1 MHNEWEPVGLCAM
14 AAKGGVVMVIDNTT
28 SAGGG
33 VYTGRLVNGTRDG
46 SGTCKWMNGSE
57 TYDGNWKDGMM
68 HGRGLH
74 TGASGNT
81 YVGEWYQGMAD
92 GWGLRRCASGG
103 WYEGLYRDAELKRGT
118 WHDSNGE
125 DVLDG
130 EWVWKER
137 INQYEMQG
145 WGAQRRTI
153 TIQGATAI
161 RAVYEGEWCRNQ
173 WHGVGTWRSPH
184 GSGDIY
190 HGKFENGKRSGA
202 GSILFGDGGS
212 YVGGW
217 KDDVFHGWG
226 VRLWANGDRY
236 EGQWACGK
244 ENGEGTKTWSKDGSS
259 FTGLWE
265 SGVSTKGT
273 RKWPNGDKF
282 EGTFARCGDGSGVA
296 CRGEGVATLS
306 SSASSILKGTL
317 NNNLFQSGNS
327 DVQHQMG
334 SSLSQCEHHLQIE
347 KLKNELS
354 KEKRD
359 FKAKLEEEMRAAK
372 KEWQKV
378 TERNNQQHTEQLDE
392 MNKKLQQLQDNLQ
405 KKQEEEETRATMVG
419 KAHLELK
426 EAFTL
431 TTLFQSQLQKLSP
444 KIALLEES
452 LAKLNQRL
460 EGTTERNQALASTL
474 KELTDLKDTLA
485 KKFDESDDACKKLLG
500 QTLTVGNSEA
510 EIQECAR
517 NISTL
522 TRKILDIKSSTTST
536 SGLENSLT
544 VPPQEENDRIL
555 MMKPLPAV
563 DFSEQP
569 QFQLEH
575 TFTPPFQL
583 LIALSDTLAQLQR
596 CQFEECTKLADKHTV
611 LSKELSEQV
620 SIGGTL
626 QKAIEETQR
635 ECSELQ
641 SEFKG
646 KWKLQRGLE
655 GDETFIGMPGVWS
668 MLSQLLPQAQQAMF
682 DLMVSRHSLEAGA
695 SRSVATLPGCTGTV
709 TIAPTSVALN
719 NNSRNSSTACMEC
732 DERPP
737 NVQFQPCGHVVL
749 CSQCAAFMKKC
760 PDCRAFIK
768 YKINL

>member
-1 MHNEWEPVGLCAM
+1 MVVNNITSS
-14 AAKGGVVMVIDNTT
+14 GG
-28 SAGGG
+28 S

-46 SGTCKWMNGSE
+46 SGTCTWVSGE
-57 TYDGNWKDGMM
+57 TYDGNWKDGLM

-74 TGASGNT
+74 TAASGST
-81 YVGEWYQGMAD
+81 YIGEWHKGMAD
-92 GWGLRRCASGG
+92 GWGVRRSASGG
-103 WYEGLYRDAELKRGT
+103 WHEGLYRDCELKRGT
-118 WHDSNGE
+118 WHDGNGV
-125 DVLDG
+125 DVWDG
-130 EWVWKER
+130 EWVWKATT
-137 INQYEMQG
+137 NQYEMQG
-145 WGAQRRTI
+145 WGVQRRTV
-153 TIQGATAI
+153 TIRGATAI
-161 RAVYEGEWCRNQ
+161 DTVYEGEWDRNR
-173 WHGVGTWRSPH
+173 WHGIGTWRSPD

-190 HGKFENGKRSGA
+190 HGTFENGKRSGA
-202 GSILFGDGGS
+202 GSILFGGGGGS
-212 YVGGW
+212 YGGEW
-217 KDDVFHGWG
+217 KNDMSHGQG

-236 EGQWACGK
+236 EGQWARGK
-244 ENGEGTKTWSKDGSS
+244 ENGEGTKTWSRDGSS

-265 SGVSTKGT
+265 SGVPTKGT
-273 RKWPNGDKF
+273 RKWPNGDMF
-282 EGTFARCGDGSGVA
+282 EGTFTRCGDGSEWA

-306 SSASSILKGTL
+306 SSASAILKGTL
-317 NNNLFQSGNS
+317 NNDLFQSGNS

-334 SSLSQCEHHLQIE
+334 SSLPQFEHHLQIE
-347 KLKNELS
+347 KLKQELS
-354 KEKRD
+354 KEKSD
-359 FKAKLEEEMRAAK
+359 FKAKLEEEMRAAE
-372 KEWQKV
+372 KEWQKA

-392 MNKKLQQLQDNLQ
+392 MNKKLQQLQDDLQ
-405 KKQEEEETRATMVG
+405 KKQEEEETRATMEG
-419 KAHLELK
+419 KAHPELK

-460 EGTTERNQALASTL
+460 QGATESNEALASRL
-474 KELTDLKDTLA
+474 KELTDLKATLA
-485 KKFDESDDACKKLLG
+485 KKLDESDDACKKLLG

-522 TRKILDIKSSTTST
+522 MRKILDIKSSTT
-536 SGLENSLT
+536 GLENSLT
-544 VPPQEENDRIL
+544 VPPPQEENDRIL
-555 MMKPLPAV
+555 MKPLPAV
-563 DFSEQP
+563 HFSEQP

-596 CQFEECTKLADKHTV
+596 CQFQECGKLADKHTV
-611 LSKELSEQV
+611 LSKELPEQV
-620 SIGGTL
+620 SIGGAL

-641 SEFKG
+641 REFKG

-668 MLSQLLPQAQQAMF
+668 MLSELLPLAQQAMF
-682 DLMVSRHSLEAGA
+682 DLMVSRHSLEAVA
-695 SRSVATLPGCTGTV
+695 SRTAATLPGCTGTV
-709 TIAPTSVALN
+709 TMAPTSVALN

-732 DERPP
+732 DERPR
-737 NVQFQPCGHVVL
+737 NVRFQPCGHVVL
-749 CSQCAAFMKKC
+749 CSQCATFMKKC

-768 YKINL
+768 DKINL